1 MAFVGGFVG
10 SGAVGLWGILA
21 PLGALV
27 FNGARAGVRWFVAF
41 VAVFLVSGHRGRAG
55 RQRRSTFPAWFAST
69 MIALNVT
76 VAGAVVFG
84 LLAQFVRQREE
95 ALAALRVEQDRAE
108 SLLLNILPRSIADK
122 LKADTA
128 TIADQFAA
136 ASILFADVVD
146 FTPLSDRLQPAEV
159 VGILD
164 HLFTHFDLLAD
175 RYGVEKIKTI
185 GDCYMVAAG
194 VPTPRADHARVMAL
208 MALDMRDAMRSQDA
222 VGHLGL
228 EIRIGIN
235 SGPVVAGVIGRKRFL
250 YDLWGDA
257 VNTASR
263 MESQGTPGQIQV
275 TRATYELLKDEF
287 ELEPRGTVPIKGKGD
302 VETWYLVGRSDDHEA
317 DRIDDA
323 DPGRRVPGSRRPRR
337 GPARRVRAR
346 RMDGVAR
353 RRGDVAVPARWFER
367 ADALLLGRKTWEIW
381 ETVLAAPR
389 RRRSGLPR
397 HQRPAQVRAVDHAQG
412 PDLAE
417 HPRHRRRRRGG
428 RSASSRRSPGAS
440 SRSTAAAS
448 CSAGCS
454 SATSSTSSTCGSP
467 RSWSATGFGSSRS
480 MARRTTWSWSS
491 RARCRPA

>member
-1 MAFVGGFVG
+1 MDAFVRFAQPWLDRAARIGADPRDSADERLRKALLVAASVLVLPISLLWGGIYLTLGATAGLIAWLYLLVSVGALVNFARTRDTARLLRVELLDILVAPTISMAFVGGFVG

-27 FNGARAGVRWFVAF
+27 FDGARAGVRWFVAF
-41 VAVFLVSGHRGRAG
+41 VILFLASGLAGEVASGGR
-55 RQRRSTFPAWFAST
+55 SFLPMWFEST

-95 ALAALRVEQDRAE
+95 ALAELRVEQDRAE
-108 SLLLNILPRSIADK
+108 SLLLNILPPSIADR
-122 LKADTA
+122 LRADTA

-146 FTPLSDRLQPAEV
+146 FTPLSERLKPAEV
-159 VGILD
+159 VGVLD

-208 MALDMRDAMRSQDA
+208 MALDMRDAMHAQDG

-228 EIRIGIN
+228 EIRIGLN

-263 MESQGTPGQIQV
+263 MESHGSSGQIQV
-275 TRATYELLKDEF
+275 TRGTYELLRDEF

-302 VETWYLVGRSDDHEA
+302 VETWYLVGQRA
-317 DRIDDA
+317 A
-323 DPGRRVPGSRRPRR
+323 T
-337 GPARRVRAR
+337 PAA
-346 RMDGVAR
+346 
-353 RRGDVAVPARWFER
+353 
-367 ADALLLGRKTWEIW
+367 
-381 ETVLAAPR
+381 
-389 RRRSGLPR
+389 
-397 HQRPAQVRAVDHAQG
+397 
-412 PDLAE
+412 
-417 HPRHRRRRRGG
+417 
-428 RSASSRRSPGAS
+428 
-440 SRSTAAAS
+440 
-448 CSAGCS
+448 
-454 SATSSTSSTCGSP
+454 
-467 RSWSATGFGSSRS
+467 
-480 MARRTTWSWSS
+480 
-491 RARCRPA
+491 